1 MRTSEIRGAIRA
13 KGHTLESLA
22 IALGKAPSTISNW
35 LSGKTSMT
43 LDDAMK
49 MSSLLDLEDH
59 PEFFWAMKWILK
71 PLCIIWTLLKPGNG
85 TPERRSG
92 RERRCNGFLAV
103 FLHWRE
109 GSNPPRPFPL
119 SSRGKHQAG
128 PPWLRNGGEH
138 LNYHFRAG
146 RFFLPLL
153 SPAGPLLIF

>member
-59 PEFFWAMKWILK
+59 PEFFLGNEVDSET
-71 PLCIIWTLLKPGNG
+71 TLHHLD
-85 TPERRSG
+85 
-92 RERRCNGFLAV
+92 
-103 FLHWRE
+103 
-109 GSNPPRPFPL
+109 PP
-119 SSRGKHQAG
+119 
-128 PPWLRNGGEH
+128 
-138 LNYHFRAG
+138 
-146 RFFLPLL
+146 
-153 SPAGPLLIF
+153 